1 MARLAFASNFKTTA
15 SIIAVANLKGGTG
28 KTTVAVNLA
37 AALAGKTRVSVV
49 DADAQGSATA
59 YARPGNLP
67 ITVLSLPLDDER
79 GAARRIDR
87 VLGIDSDIVVID
99 CPPHVGTTTESAV
112 AIADLVL
119 IPVFPSAADL
129 IATMVALELV
139 QRATEARRDG
149 GPQFMLVPSRVDRRT
164 SAGREIERALKN
176 LGGRVSPSIGQRAA
190 FVDAFGAGEWI
201 GDYAPLSRAAFE
213 TRALAKAVRRLL
225 K

>member
-1 MARLAFASNFKTTA
+1 MARFASASNSTA

-28 KTTVAVNLA
+28 KTTVAVNIA
-37 AALAGKTRVSVV
+37 AALAGRTAVSVV

-59 YARPGNLP
+59 DARPGNLP
-67 ITVLSLPLDDER
+67 VAVLPLPLDDER
-79 GAARRIDR
+79 GANRWIEH
-87 VLGIDSDIVVID
+87 VLGIESDIVVID

-129 IATMVALELV
+129 IATMAALELV
-139 QRATEARRDG
+139 QRAMEARRDG
-149 GPQFMLVPSRVDRRT
+149 GPRYMLVPSRVDRRT
-164 SAGREIERALKN
+164 SAGREIVRALKKF
-176 LGGRVSPSIGQRAA
+176 GGRVSPSIGQRAA

-201 GDYAPLSRAAFE
+201 GDYAPGSKAAFE